1 MHSVLLNKLKPN
13 TKYLVKVKYDNQFY
27 VNSIYKTLPT
37 DPKVPVVMLNGGD
50 SGYTHASYNLSK
62 LAVQYRPDIIFI
74 GGDVAYDNNIPACS
88 YTWDFFLHMIEDISN
103 QVGYIVPLAL
113 ALGNHDAGLNEL
125 PGINISLD
133 STAFFKYF
141 PQQFDRDSNGSIT
154 DRVPPVNQRRSF
166 LYFKWAQVTYMILD
180 SGYLHSF
187 DGLQKHFIS

>member
-1 MHSVLLNKLKPN
+1 L
-13 TKYLVKVKYDNQFY
+13 KVKYDNQFY
-27 VNSIYKTLPT
+27 VNSIYKTLPA

-50 SGYTHASYNLSK
+50 SGYTHSAYNLSK
-62 LAVQYRPDIIFI
+62 LAVQYKPDIIFI

-88 YTWDFFLHMIEDISN
+88 YTWDFFLHMIEGISN

-113 ALGNHDAGLNEL
+113 ALGNHDAGVNEL

-141 PQQFDRDSNGSIT
+141 PQQFDRNSNGSIT

-187 DGLQKHFIS
+187 DGLQKNFIS